1 MELGRQIIPR
11 QAIVYFIGKVLDKFS
26 ASVSRRHQSF
36 RFEHNW
42 IVGMLTEPG
51 MLSEVTTTALT
62 HHYLHFPHKKYD
74 PGT

>member
-1 MELGRQIIPR
+1 MELGRQIITQ
-11 QAIVYFIGKVLDKFS
+11 QALTFHVK
-26 ASVSRRHQSF
+26 SVGYNFLKRHQSF

-51 MLSEVTTTALT
+51 MLTEVTTTALT
-62 HHYLHFPHKKYD
+62 HHYLHFPHKKHD